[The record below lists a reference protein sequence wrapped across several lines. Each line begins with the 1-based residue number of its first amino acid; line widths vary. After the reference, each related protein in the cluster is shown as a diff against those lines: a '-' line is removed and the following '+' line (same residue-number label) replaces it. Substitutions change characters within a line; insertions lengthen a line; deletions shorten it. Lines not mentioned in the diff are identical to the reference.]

1 MPRGRERHRA
11 RGCRRW
17 GTAAVPAGHTPG
29 PGPGQALGV
38 ESLLQPG
45 PGRATGSTREEE
57 TKVFFHSLGVPG
69 LWVSGQAVCVL
80 SATGTVSAI
89 FTIFSPFSTVLLR
102 FVALYKLWKVTGVP
116 WRAVGGTCTVVCQC
130 WAHMAP
136 SLLAQVGD
144 RGTCACRALSSGGC
158 SLCWNPARLR
168 LPPPEHTKP
177 QILLSHRG
185 ISSSSLPRTSPEH
198 FHPQPGN
205 ARLGRSELS

>member
-38 ESLLQPG
+38 GSLLQPG

-57 TKVFFHSLGVPG
+57 TKVFSLAWCAWLVGQRPGSLCPFCHWRRFRHFHH
-69 LWVSGQAVCVL
+69 
-80 SATGTVSAI
+80 
-89 FTIFSPFSTVLLR
+89 FSPFSTVLLR

-116 WRAVGGTCTVVCQC
+116 WRAVGGTCTVVCHC

-144 RGTCACRALSSGGC
+144 RGTCACRARSSGGC

>member
-29 PGPGQALGV
+29 PGPGQALAVG
-38 ESLLQPG
+38 SLLQPG

-57 TKVFFHSLGVPG
+57 TKVFSLAWCAWLVGQWPGSLCPFCHWHHFHHFHHFFTVFHCSPPVCGFVQALEGHRCPLEGCGRHLHCGLSL
-69 LWVSGQAVCVL
+69 
-80 SATGTVSAI
+80 
-89 FTIFSPFSTVLLR
+89 
-102 FVALYKLWKVTGVP
+102 
-116 WRAVGGTCTVVCQC
+116 

-144 RGTCACRALSSGGC
+144 RGTCACQARSSGGC